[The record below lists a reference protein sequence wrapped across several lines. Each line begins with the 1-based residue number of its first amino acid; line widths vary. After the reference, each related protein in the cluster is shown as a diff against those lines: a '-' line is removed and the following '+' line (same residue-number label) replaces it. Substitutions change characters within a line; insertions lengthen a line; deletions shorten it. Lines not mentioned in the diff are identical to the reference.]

1 MAKKEEVIFQFYGKD
16 YDTEDIVKKAKEA
29 FTAEGDKKTAIKDM
43 SVYIKPEEGKA
54 YYVVNN
60 DKTGSLDI

>member
-16 YDTEDIVKKAKEA
+16 YDTEDIVKKAQESFA
-29 FTAEGDKKTAIKDM
+29 AEGDKKTAIKDM
-43 SVYIKPEEGKA
+43 SVYIKPEDGKA

-60 DKTGSLDI
+60 NMTGSVDI